1 MPRAIKNALYTLL
14 ERRHCRAS
22 IAKLKTLESR
32 LPDPR
37 ARFAIPACFQGY
49 GHCKWLK
56 PYQHAEEIFALYER
70 VLEQRPRRVLEIGT
84 ARGGTLY
91 LWSQASADDAVI
103 ASIDLPGGKFGG
115 GYRACRIPLYQA
127 FARPGQSLHLV
138 RQSSRDPA
146 LPASITG
153 LMGGEPLDFLFIDA
167 DHRFEG
173 VATNFRLY
181 APLVAAGGTIALH
194 DILPS
199 ARNDEIEVHRLWA
212 RLEDLPTAL
221 TITHSATERYPLG
234 IGVLTVPEDGLGD
247 LVDSLPLVPDQV
259 SSHDSRS
266 PDAVDPRSATSRRR
280 TAP

>member
-1 MPRAIKNALYTLL
+1 MPRAIKNALYTML
-14 ERRHCRAS
+14 EQRHCRAS
-22 IAKLKTLESR
+22 IARLKQLESR

-37 ARFAIPACFQGY
+37 ARFAIPACFEGY

-56 PYQHAEEIFALYER
+56 PYQHAREIFSLYEH
-70 VLEQRPRRVLEIGT
+70 VLELRPRRVLEIGT

-91 LWSQASADDAVI
+91 LWLQAAADDAVI

-115 GYRACRIPLYQA
+115 GYRACRIPLYRA

-138 RQSSRDPA
+138 RQSSRDTA
-146 LPASITG
+146 LPDRVAA
-153 LMGGEPLDFLFIDA
+153 LMGDEPLDFLFIDA

-181 APLVAAGGTIALH
+181 APLVRAGGTIALH

-212 RLEDLPTAL
+212 LLEKLPTAFA
-221 TITHSATERYPLG
+221 ITDSASGRYPLG
-234 IGVLTVPEDGLGD
+234 IGVVKVPDEGFGDLIESLPFVPDTAHDGL
-247 LVDSLPLVPDQV
+247 P
-259 SSHDSRS
+259 
-266 PDAVDPRSATSRRR
+266 A
-280 TAP
+280 